1 MKGGFEAM
9 HDDEYFRKMIKN
21 TVMWALVAML
31 FIASA
36 LIVFAPLILAFR
48 SSLWWLLLY
57 PAYLAAFT
65 LIALIVA
72 GGGSD
77 ENC

>member
-1 MKGGFEAM
+1 M

-48 SSLWWLLLY
+48 NSHWWLLLY

-77 ENC
+77 ENR